1 LGHHHVTFDPAGIMT
16 QPEPPYAPTRK
27 EREYAQHHQDILTAA
42 ETLFA
47 EKGYHPT
54 TMQMIA
60 EAAEFS
66 VGYLYKHFPG
76 KEDMYRELVRYHLG
90 RMNQMLDEVDELDL
104 PPLEELYRSLATIC
118 AHFNHHRNFM
128 RIFHEGV
135 GGDFCELTENKQQHR
150 EDMVNLLEVARSSG
164 QLKPCDPAM
173 VAAAM
178 QGAIKEL
185 FHELALSDQEPPF
198 DSLPDLVFSLLIDP
212 LRK

>member
-1 LGHHHVTFDPAGIMT
+1 MT
-16 QPEPPYAPTRK
+16 QPEPPYVPTRK
-27 EREYAQHHQDILTAA
+27 EREYARHHEDILTAA

-47 EKGYHPT
+47 EKGYHAT

-76 KEDMYRELVRYHLG
+76 KEDMYRELVSYHLG
-90 RMNQMLDEVDELDL
+90 RMNQMMAEVEELTL
-104 PPLEELYRSLATIC
+104 PPLEELYRTLEAIC

-135 GGDFCELTENKQQHR
+135 VGDFCELAESKERHR
-150 EDMVNLLEVARSSG
+150 EDMVKLLGDALAAG
-164 QLKPCDPAM
+164 QLKPCDPAL
-173 VAAAM
+173 VAAAL

-185 FHELALSDQEPPF
+185 FHELAMSDQERPF
-198 DSLPDLVFSLLIDP
+198 DEMPDLVFSLLVDP

>member
-1 LGHHHVTFDPAGIMT
+1 MT
-16 QPEPPYAPTRK
+16 QPEPPYSPTRK
-27 EREYAQHHQDILTAA
+27 EREYAQHHQDILAAA

-76 KEDMYRELVRYHLG
+76 KEDMYRELVSFHLG
-90 RMNQMLDEVDELDL
+90 RMSQMLEEVDALAL
-104 PPLEELYRSLATIC
+104 PPLEELYRSLVTIC
-118 AHFNHHRNFM
+118 GHFNHHRNFM

-135 GGDFCELTENKQQHR
+135 GGDFCELAEHKQKHR
-150 EDMVNLLEVARSSG
+150 EDMGKLLGAALAAG

-185 FHELALSDQEPPF
+185 FHELASGDQERPF
-198 DSLPDLVFSLLIDP
+198 DVLPDLVFSLLIDP
-212 LRK
+212 LRNNK